1 MEENKVIN
9 NNSKYSIED
18 LEYLEDLK
26 KRHFKY
32 VEYVTSEEF
41 KQQHPEHVAYL
52 ESEEFKKNSSKYLKY
67 LDSEEAKEII
77 ASTPKYVPEPL
88 VEFIPTDL
96 STINFDECFK
106 PLIEYFDRRLSEPE
120 VKTEWKPNRDIGFP
134 RFLGGLFW

>member
-41 KQQHPEHVAYL
+41 KKQHPEHVAYL
-52 ESEEFKKNSSKYLKY
+52 ESEEFKKDTSKYLKY

-77 ASTPKYVPEPL
+77 ASIPKYVPEPL
-88 VEFIPTDL
+88 VEYDFKPA
-96 STINFDECFK
+96 NFDEK
-106 PLIEYFDRRLSEPE
+106 LLEELTESIVEYLKYLKR
-120 VKTEWKPNRDIGFP
+120 KKP
-134 RFLGGLFW
+134 RFHGIFRLMYGE